1 MWTFKDYDRELIWL
15 SPRWAVAGSTHA
27 HYGASTRQG
36 AYLFQQ
42 RIELSVQGCA
52 AALRCHTGQAF
63 PRHHP
68 LHRETSHPA
77 GAEGG
82 SEGTAQRP
90 GAACPGPAPSLV
102 PLSSQARH
110 MLAARCQR
118 AGGARLRF
126 SFSLIVGQSDTQNQN
141 LGFLSEKERRMDGV
155 GTSAVSRKWAHA
167 GAGENLGDVLSHPLS
182 TEKVQSRM

>member
-90 GAACPGPAPSLV
+90 GAACPGPALPRPS
-102 PLSSQARH
+102 Q
-110 MLAARCQR
+110 
-118 AGGARLRF
+118 
-126 SFSLIVGQSDTQNQN
+126 QS
-141 LGFLSEKERRMDGV
+141 GE
-155 GTSAVSRKWAHA
+155 AHA
-167 GAGENLGDVLSHPLS
+167 SPPLP
-182 TEKVQSRM
+182 ESRGSEASFFFLFNSRAE